1 MRFFLELC
9 SKTGRKSSHSWTME
23 GTEEWDFSVFHAV
36 SGQNSV
42 FPMQGSSQEP
52 DVSLGSESCS
62 EVPVIEV

>member
-1 MRFFLELC
+1 
-9 SKTGRKSSHSWTME
+9 ME